1 MSDLAA
7 LIPSLLP
14 LRALDVVLRFR
25 RETRLKPTHQPALT
39 GFLRSLLGSPA
50 HYDTALTLDAPE
62 NGRTFYPRGEHYHF
76 TLLALAGGEPLLA
89 LARERLAQLPGSA
102 TALGP
107 TFGDNVLLDACRD
120 HFGAVP
126 LPEESEPTGYG
137 IDELA
142 AEIAFWQRAESVR
155 LRWVAPARLLREKAI
170 IETQHLKSE
179 RRFCATADDLSFPLL
194 AARLHDS
201 LADLLRRR
209 GAQPPPRSSGADEL
223 AFAASDLFW
232 VDAGYTDQDG
242 HEQPMGGVMGM
253 VEFPTALTALTARDW
268 ARWVIGQY
276 LGVGQRRAFG
286 YGRYRLETTD
296 GVTRAMCLAPAR
308 SLLWHALRPEPLRES
323 LTVMVARN
331 PASPAANSARA
342 DEAETESDAELWT
355 DEADAEPPTALTPE
369 WIDTLARRLL
379 EGRYEPPPLRG
390 VIRRK
395 ANGGLRPLA
404 VPPLPDRVLQRAV
417 AQTLTPALEPL
428 FSDASYGY
436 RPRRSRLS
444 VRQLIQS
451 AYQAGYRW
459 VYESDVADF
468 FDSVDWSQL
477 RNRLQALFGD
487 DPVLESILGWVS
499 APVEYQGQIIR
510 RRRGLPQGSPLSPLL
525 ANLLLDAFDHQLMAA
540 GVKLARFADDF
551 VILCKD
557 REQAEAA
564 AVAAERALTAVGLRI
579 NPAKTR
585 IRAFSQG
592 FHYLGYLFVEG
603 LALDVG
609 GKDTLPVAPAVP
621 PPLSWLAE
629 LAERPP
635 SVLTD
640 REPLPVATVRP
651 MAAPASPLAPPAG
664 EAPPPAQLGVADLAR
679 GAMVCITGPVARLST
694 RDGQLLVLRDDQ
706 LVQAIPWR
714 AVRGVVLLG
723 PHHITTPA
731 LRAAMQENVAVH
743 FANHTGHYQGSTWPM
758 TPTSQGWQLWLE
770 QQALAED
777 PSRRLAFAKVLVEAR
792 LRHQREVLRQ
802 REPASAGEAIEAI
815 DQSLRHLGSA
825 RALDDARGLEGIAA
839 RHYFSALRELIP
851 VPWGF
856 TERNRHPP
864 RDPFNVLLS
873 LGYNT
878 LYAVVD
884 TLLRADGLMPWLGI
898 YHRTGGSHSA
908 LASDL
913 MEPFRHL
920 IERTALTAVTRQR
933 LSLQDFTVDSE
944 QCWLVPAARNRYL
957 GLVMERFDQP
967 ITALGAEQPR
977 SVYDHL
983 HAQNHAL
990 IAWLREQAPAFVGFR
1005 MR

>member
-1 MSDLAA
+1 M
-7 LIPSLLP
+7 
-14 LRALDVVLRFR
+14 
-25 RETRLKPTHQPALT
+25 
-39 GFLRSLLGSPA
+39 
-50 HYDTALTLDAPE
+50 
-62 NGRTFYPRGEHYHF
+62 
-76 TLLALAGGEPLLA
+76 A

-102 TALGP
+102 ASLGP
-107 TFGDNVLLDACRD
+107 TFGDNVLLDACHD
-120 HFGAVP
+120 HFAAVP
-126 LPEESEPTGYG
+126 LPDGSEPTGYG
-137 IDELA
+137 LDELA

-155 LRWVAPARLLREKAI
+155 LRWVAPARLLREKPV
-170 IETQHLKSE
+170 IEAQRLKSE
-179 RRFCATADDLSFPLL
+179 QRFCATSSDLSFPLL

-209 GAQPPPRSSGADEL
+209 GAQPPPRTSTATEP

-232 VDAGYTDQDG
+232 IDARYTDSEG
-242 HEQPMGGVMGM
+242 HEQPMGGVMGL
-253 VEFPTALTALTARDW
+253 VEFPNTLPARDW
-268 ARWVIGQY
+268 ALWVLGQY
-276 LGVGQRRAFG
+276 LGIGQRRAFG
-286 YGRYRLETTD
+286 YGRYRLETGD
-296 GVTRAMCLAPAR
+296 GVTRATRLAPAR
-308 SLLWHALRPEPLRES
+308 SLLWHALRPEPLREA
-323 LTVMVARN
+323 LTVMATRN
-331 PASPAANSARA
+331 PTNLSANSAHA
-342 DEAETESDAELWT
+342 DEAEMESDAEALWM
-355 DEADAEPPTALTPE
+355 DEVSTEPLTTLTPE
-369 WIDTLARRLL
+369 WIDTLAQRLL

-395 ANGGLRPLA
+395 SNGGLRPLA

-417 AQTLTPALEPL
+417 AQILTPALEPL
-428 FSDASYGY
+428 FSNASYGY

-444 VRQLIQS
+444 VRQLIQT

-487 DPVLESILGWVS
+487 DPALKSILGWVS
-499 APVEYQGQIIR
+499 APVEYQGQLIR
-510 RRRGLPQGSPLSPLL
+510 RRRGLPQGSPLSPIL

-540 GVKLARFADDF
+540 GFKLARFADDF
-551 VILCKD
+551 VILCQD
-557 REQAEAA
+557 RKQAEAA
-564 AVAAERALTAVGLRI
+564 AVAAEQALTAIGLRI

-609 GKDTLPVAPAVP
+609 GKDTLPVTSAAP

-629 LAERPP
+629 LTERLP

-640 REPLPVATVRP
+640 REPLPQAAARP
-651 MAAPASPLAPPAG
+651 SALPDSPLAPLIG
-664 EAPPPAQLGVADLAR
+664 ETPPPTQLGMADLAR

-694 RDGQLLVLRDDQ
+694 RDHQLLVLRDDQ

-714 AVRGVVLLG
+714 AVRGVILFG

-731 LRAAMQENVAVH
+731 LRAAMREGVAVH

-758 TPTSQGWQLWLE
+758 TPTSQGWRLWLE

-777 PSRRLAFAKVLVEAR
+777 PVRRLAFAKVLVEAR

-802 REPASAGEAIEAI
+802 RGLADAGEAIEAI
-815 DQSLRHLGSA
+815 DQSLRHLGTA
-825 RALDDARGLEGIAA
+825 RTLDDMRGLEGIAT
-839 RHYFSALRELIP
+839 RHYYAAFRQVIP
-851 VPWGF
+851 ANWEF
-856 TERNRHPP
+856 IERNRHPP

-920 IERTALTAVTRQR
+920 VERTALAAVTRQR
-933 LSLQDFTVDSE
+933 LSIQDFNIDSE

-983 HAQNHAL
+983 HAQNHAV
-990 IAWLREQAPAFVGFR
+990 INWLRGHVPAFVGFR

>member
-14 LRALDVVLRFR
+14 LRALDVALRFR

-62 NGRTFYPRGEHYHF
+62 NGRTFYPRGERYHF
-76 TLLALAGGEPLLA
+76 TLFALAGGEPLLA

-102 TALGP
+102 AALGP

-120 HFGAVP
+120 HFGEAP
-126 LPEESEPTGYG
+126 LSEGGDPTGYG

-142 AEIAFWQRAESVR
+142 AEIAFWQRAEYVH

-170 IETQHLKSE
+170 IEGKRLKSE
-179 RRFCATADDLSFPLL
+179 QRFCATADDLSFSLL

-209 GAQPPPRSSGADEL
+209 GTQPPPRTSTATEP

-232 VDAGYTDQDG
+232 VDARYTDPEG

-253 VEFPTALTALTARDW
+253 VEFPNTLTARDW
-268 ARWVIGQY
+268 ALWVIGQY
-276 LGVGQRRAFG
+276 LGIGQRRAFG
-286 YGRYRLETTD
+286 YGRYRLETAD
-296 GVTRAMCLAPAR
+296 GVTRAPRLAPAR
-308 SLLWHALRPEPLRES
+308 SLLWHALRPEPLREA
-323 LTVMVARN
+323 LTVMAARN
-331 PASPAANSARA
+331 PAGSAANSARA
-342 DEAETESDAELWT
+342 DEAEAEAEADDEALWA

-369 WIDTLARRLL
+369 WIDTLAQRLL
-379 EGRYEPPPLRG
+379 AGRYEPPPLRG

-395 ANGGLRPLA
+395 SNGGLRPLA

-417 AQTLTPALEPL
+417 AQALTPTLEPL

-444 VRQLIQS
+444 VRQAIQS

-468 FDSVDWSQL
+468 FDSADWFQL
-477 RNRLQALFGD
+477 RNRLQALLGD
-487 DPVLESILGWVS
+487 DPVIESILGWVS
-499 APVEYQGQIIR
+499 APVEYQGQLIR
-510 RRRGLPQGSPLSPLL
+510 RRRGLPQGSPLSPIL

-540 GVKLARFADDF
+540 GFKLARFADDF
-551 VILCKD
+551 VILCKN

-564 AVAAERALTAVGLRI
+564 AVAAEQALTAVGLRI

-603 LALDVG
+603 LVLDVG
-609 GKDTLPVAPAVP
+609 GKDTLPVAAAAP

-629 LAERPP
+629 LAERLP
-635 SVLTD
+635 SVLND
-640 REPLPVATVRP
+640 SEPLPEAAVRP
-651 MAAPASPLAPPAG
+651 VAAPASPVAPSAG
-664 EAPPPAQLGVADLAR
+664 EAPPAQLGRADLAR

-714 AVRGVVLLG
+714 AMGGVILFG

-731 LRAAMQENVAVH
+731 LRTAMQEGVAVH

-758 TPTSQGWQLWLE
+758 TPTSQGWQLWLD
-770 QQALAED
+770 QQALTED
-777 PSRRLAFAKVLVEAR
+777 PVRRLAFAKVLVEAR

-802 REPASAGEAIEAI
+802 RGLADAGEAVEAI

-851 VPWGF
+851 EPWGF

-920 IERTALTAVTRQR
+920 IERTALAAVTRQR

-990 IAWLREQAPAFVGFR
+990 IDWLRGQAPAFVGFR